1 MPKRRDL
8 LLGFAAAVASHA
20 EQQDGTIYIPEKQS
34 EKDRPFLLDFIEEF
48 SFAMVVTGQ
57 PSVQIT
63 NVPTILRREPG
74 GWGKIWWHIS
84 KANAQ
89 NQALSKAPATAV
101 FHGPH
106 GYISPNWYPA
116 TDKPRNAVPT
126 WNFAVV
132 HASGPVRRIE
142 SEEEL
147 AVGLRTLVGRNESKY
162 GGGGPW
168 KFDDMPENYL
178 KGMRLGIVGYEMTI
192 EKVEGKFKLGHERS
206 EEDREGV
213 LRGLEKSPK
222 ERDLLAL
229 SRSYYRRSAK

>member
-8 LLGFAAAVASHA
+8 LLGFAAAVSARAA
-20 EQQDGTIYIPEKQS
+20 EQDGTIYIPEKQS

-48 SFAMVVTGQ
+48 SFAMIVTGQ

-63 NVPTILRREPG
+63 NVPTVLHRATNG

-89 NQALSKAPATAV
+89 NQALPKGSATAV

-106 GYISPNWYPA
+106 GYISPNWYQA
-116 TDKPRNAVPT
+116 KNAVPT

-142 SEEEL
+142 SDEEL
-147 AVGLRTLVGRNESKY
+147 AAGLRGLVGRNESKY
-162 GGGGPW
+162 GGGGSW
-168 KFDDMPENYL
+168 NFDQLPESYL
-178 KGMRLGIVGYEMTI
+178 KGMRLGVVGYEMTI
-192 EKVEGKFKLGHERS
+192 EKMEGKFKLGQERK
-206 EEDREGV
+206 EEDRAS
-213 LRGLEKSPK
+213 LLKGLEKSPR
-222 ERDLLAL
+222 ERDLVAL
-229 SRSYYRRSAK
+229 TRAYFGRTIK